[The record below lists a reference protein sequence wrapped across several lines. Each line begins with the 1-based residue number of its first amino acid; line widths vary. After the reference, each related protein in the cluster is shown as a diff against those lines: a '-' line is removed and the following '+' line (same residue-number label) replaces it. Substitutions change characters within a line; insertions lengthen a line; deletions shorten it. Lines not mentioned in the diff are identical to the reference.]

1 MYDQP
6 IQSWTFYRRL
16 DFPVLAPASGAVS
29 ESNNL
34 VPVRLRYPVTEQST
48 NPTNYAAGSAAI
60 GGDFLYT
67 KIFWDKN

>member
-6 IQSWTFYRRL
+6 LVSWNFFRRL
-16 DFPVLAPASGAVS
+16 DYPALAPAANAVA
-29 ESNNL
+29 ESNNK
-34 VPVRLRYPVTEQST
+34 VPVRLLYPVTEQTT